1 MTLKLKSAYWIV
13 SYTKGKNPKHI
24 SYLTYGESLLDVYQ
38 AHIENPKYERTNVV
52 SIVQIEDYKEWN

>member
-24 SYLTYGESLLDVYQ
+24 SYLTYGNSLIDVYQ
-38 AHIENPKYERTNVV
+38 QHINHPKYDRTEIV
-52 SIVQIEDYKEWN
+52 SIVQIEDYKEY